1 MLNLFALAPVVEAQ
15 PRPAETVLEWA
26 RDLDAHRSRLE
37 AEADRI
43 EQLLGALSQPLSAA
57 GADLNAEL
65 VLVLQAQL
73 EGVCL
78 LLDFHDC
85 GEEELLQQSIACLLD
100 SDARLQQLELC
111 LEEMHEALPLVA

>member
-1 MLNLFALAPVVEAQ
+1 MLNLFALAPAQPQ

-26 RDLDAHRSRLE
+26 RDLDGHRPQLE
-37 AEADRI
+37 AEANRL
-43 EQLLGALSQPLSAA
+43 EELLGTLSQPLSAA
-57 GADLNAEL
+57 GAELNAEL

-78 LLDFHDC
+78 LLDFHDS
-85 GEEELLQQSIACLLD
+85 GDEELLQQSIHCLLD

-111 LEEMHEALPLVA
+111 LEEMHDALPLVA